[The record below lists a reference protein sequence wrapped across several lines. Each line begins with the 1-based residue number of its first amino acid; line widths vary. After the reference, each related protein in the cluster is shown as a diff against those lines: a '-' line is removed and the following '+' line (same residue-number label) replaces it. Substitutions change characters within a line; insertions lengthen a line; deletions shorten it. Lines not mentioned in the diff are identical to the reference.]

1 MKPSEI
7 RTELIAQHEAV
18 RSMARRTGEL
28 VARMKSGEAVR
39 VGLGKALG
47 ELADA
52 MRAHNEREEALL
64 REIIPTVD
72 AWGPARAAVM
82 LEQHRLEHHELHAA
96 VLGARDE
103 SSDAITA
110 DSVEALLA
118 SIVKHMEREEEAF
131 LSEEV
136 LRDDNV
142 SIYSFGG

>member
-72 AWGPARAAVM
+72 AWGPAR
-82 LEQHRLEHHELHAA
+82 
-96 VLGARDE
+96 
-103 SSDAITA
+103 
-110 DSVEALLA
+110 
-118 SIVKHMEREEEAF
+118 
-131 LSEEV
+131 
-136 LRDDNV
+136 
-142 SIYSFGG
+142 